1 MNHLKTRKPF
11 QFIPGNQAL
20 LPEADRD
27 GGGIPRTTPV
37 SPGAVVLPE
46 AGVSAGAD
54 VNQNGFVYPNE
65 DAYQRLLQLAAGRS
79 TFRYNPKSD
88 PVMRAYTQAYRREGE
103 RATANALAQTAAAT
117 GGVPSSYAVGA
128 AQQAGA
134 YYASQLADKFPEL
147 EQQAYNR
154 YLNERAATIQGLEAL
169 GADRADAYNKYL
181 KEQEMTLLK
190 QQQEQ
195 ELAAL
200 KQQQEQ
206 LAAQEAA
213 KLALGVDGLSEDE
226 AQYIIDNYTEGGKV
240 TNPYIWNQLLVQY
253 SEEQLAA
260 RGITY
265 AGG

>member
-20 LPEADRD
+20 LPKVDRD
-27 GGGIPRTTPV
+27 SGGIPRTTPV
-37 SPGAVVLPE
+37 SSGEVVMPE

-54 VNQNGFVYPNE
+54 VNQNGFVYSNE
-65 DAYQRLLQLAAGRS
+65 DAYQRLLQQAAGQS
-79 TFRYNPKSD
+79 TFRYNPNRD
-88 PVMRAYTQAYRREGE
+88 PVMQAYTRAYRREGE
-103 RATANALAQTAAAT
+103 RATANALAQAAAAT
-117 GGVPSSYAVGA
+117 GGIPSSYAVGA

-154 YLNERAATIQGLEAL
+154 YLNERAASLQGLEAL

-181 KEQEMTLLK
+181 KEQE
-190 QQQEQ
+190 
-195 ELAAL
+195 LAAL

-213 KLALGVDGLSEDE
+213 QEAAKLQLDSSSGVSQATINYVYQNTNGTMQITDPYWWEELL
-226 AQYIIDNYTEGGKV
+226 ADNT
-240 TNPYIWNQLLVQY
+240 
-253 SEEQLAA
+253 EEQLKAA
-260 RGITY
+260 GITY
-265 AGG
+265 TGP